1 MTAGPQPAPSD
12 AERGLLDTSVVI
24 ARERGRRLGDLPAAA
39 AVSVVTVAELQL
51 GVLMA
56 DDPAVRSRRLRTLAS
71 VEAHFEPLQ
80 IDADVARTFAALV
93 AESRRTGRR
102 PKPMDTRIAATAV
115 AHGLPDST
123 KDEDFF
129 AIPRVVVVRI

>member
-1 MTAGPQPAPSD
+1 M
-12 AERGLLDTSVVI
+12 
-24 ARERGRRLGDLPAAA
+24 
-39 AVSVVTVAELQL
+39 AELQL

-56 DDPAVRSRRLRTLAS
+56 DAPAARSRRLRALAS
-71 VEAHFEPLQ
+71 VEALFEPLQ
-80 IDADVARTFAALV
+80 IDADVARPFAALV

-102 PKPMDTRIAATAV
+102 PKPMDTWIPATAV
-115 AHGLPDST
+115 AHGLPVST